1 MVSVYNIG
9 MTCSFPRY
17 KKKQRKNNLLQ
28 FLVSSSNCFF
38 FMGNKT
44 SDKLMD
50 FDIALILIVAL
61 WIYENILTMIG
72 T

>member
-9 MTCSFPRY
+9 MTFVLFLDI
-17 KKKQRKNNLLQ
+17 KKTTQEP
-28 FLVSSSNCFF
+28 FTPVSSLFFKLFF

>member
-1 MVSVYNIG
+1 
-9 MTCSFPRY
+9 
-17 KKKQRKNNLLQ
+17 
-28 FLVSSSNCFF
+28 
-38 FMGNKT
+38 MGNKT

-72 T
+72 TYE